1 MMLCQFGLNC
11 VIPHDLVCQSPNV
24 FSCCILFHAF
34 QAPINGC
41 GHNIYYNF
49 FGWWH
54 VMSKHSEKQNLPCAD
69 KQILNL

>member
-1 MMLCQFGLNC
+1 MMLCHFGLNC

-34 QAPINGC
+34 QAPING
-41 GHNIYYNF
+41 
-49 FGWWH
+49 WWH